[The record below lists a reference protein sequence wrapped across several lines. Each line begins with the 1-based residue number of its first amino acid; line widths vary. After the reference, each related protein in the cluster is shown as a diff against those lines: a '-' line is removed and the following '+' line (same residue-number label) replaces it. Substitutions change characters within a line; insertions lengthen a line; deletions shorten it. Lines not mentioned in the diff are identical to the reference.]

1 MSYRVSRLWSYL
13 GGGGLVLV
21 SLLVLWSCANARP
34 PVAEIVPA
42 EEGTTPVELGDAAAG
57 RALFMGEVQ
66 IEGYIACSTCHTTAA
81 DANVLLGP
89 NLAGVAERAASRVP
103 GQSAL
108 EYLRRSIRIHDE
120 YVVEGFQSGM
130 VRTIVGKD
138 FVELLNEQQLADLL
152 AYLLTLDPAQ
162 ARAALPHSTT
172 PALPSSATAMRNPT
186 ATASAT
192 ATLALSPSVAATATA
207 TARASPTAAASA
219 TLAPSPTAAASA
231 TLAPS
236 PTAAASA
243 TLAPSPSAAA
253 SATVS
258 ASPTASPIASET
270 PLPSATPVPT
280 EAPSPLPVPTP
291 SSIPTA
297 TPAPAAPT
305 ATPPIADDPGL
316 AAYAGC
322 INCHSQHVPEVVA
335 MPHPVNPPCNTCH
348 SGSPNRIGCP
358 SCHSMHRI
366 EAAHPVDPNLACNSC
381 HQ

>member
-172 PALPSSATAMRNPT
+172 PALPPSATATRNPT

-192 ATLALSPSVAATATA
+192 ATLALSPSVAATAT
-207 TARASPTAAASA
+207 
-219 TLAPSPTAAASA
+219 
-231 TLAPS
+231 
-236 PTAAASA
+236 A